1 MAFPLESPL
10 LSLKEVKLPSEEEV
24 SKNYDQWVSYNKNL
38 TEIINKIYNR
48 EKEIIIIRNLFN
60 KIVKPFFSDK
70 TFVSEKVKIVKNT
83 ETGWKS
89 KYDHENVIISYEVW
103 YFVYTQYSDDD
114 SEYTTFI
121 SVNGETKLHTK
132 KNRQNKDLSFNS
144 SEDESSF
151 E

>member
-10 LSLKEVKLPSEEEV
+10 LSLKGVELPSEEEV